1 MVNLFNNSNNAFDA
15 LFNNV
20 GTFAQNSTQGNN
32 RNSNR
37 NDIQVKELN
46 KSNQHEIQVFNRS
59 GYQNFKIEVVRQGGQ
74 FYLQIQSKVDRFER
88 YFKLNTAT
96 EDTNNIKSYIENDWL
111 IVAVPFINKGTRSP
125 QPKNVP
131 EHPSKKQDKKQD
143 KEQKQQQQQKQQKP
157 QKESKS
163 ARVKKIFGK
172 KKNDSNHPVSLLEA
186 ARRKPFLEEVPDPGI

>member
-20 GTFAQNSTQGNN
+20 GTFAQNSSQGNN

-74 FYLQIQSKVDRFER
+74 LYLQIQSKVDRFER

-111 IVAVPFINKGTRSP
+111 IVAVPFINRGTRSP

-131 EHPSKKQDKKQD
+131 EHPSKKQD

-163 ARVKKIFGK
+163 ARVQKIFGK

>member
-59 GYQNFKIEVVRQGGQ
+59 GYHNFKIEVVRQGGQ
-74 FYLQIQSKVDRFER
+74 LYLQIQSQVDRFER

-96 EDTNNIKSYIENDWL
+96 EDINNVKSYIENDWL
-111 IVAVPFINKGTRSP
+111 IVAVPS
-125 QPKNVP
+125 
-131 EHPSKKQDKKQD
+131 
-143 KEQKQQQQQKQQKP
+143 
-157 QKESKS
+157 
-163 ARVKKIFGK
+163 
-172 KKNDSNHPVSLLEA
+172 
-186 ARRKPFLEEVPDPGI
+186 

>member
-20 GTFAQNSTQGNN
+20 GTFAQNSCQGNN

-96 EDTNNIKSYIENDWL
+96 EDINNVKSYIENDWL

-131 EHPSKKQDKKQD
+131 EHPSKKQD

>member
-59 GYQNFKIEVVRQGGQ
+59 GYQNFKIEVVKQGGQ
-74 FYLQIQSKVDRFER
+74 LYLQIQSKVDRFER

-96 EDTNNIKSYIENDWL
+96 EDINNVKSYIENDWL
-111 IVAVPFINKGTRSP
+111 IVAVPFINRGTRSP

-163 ARVKKIFGK
+163 ARVQKIFGK

>member
-20 GTFAQNSTQGNN
+20 GTFAQNSSQGNN

-74 FYLQIQSKVDRFER
+74 LYLQIQSQVDRFER

-131 EHPSKKQDKKQD
+131 EHPSKKQDK
-143 KEQKQQQQQKQQKP
+143 EQKQQQQQKQQKP

-163 ARVKKIFGK
+163 ARVQKIFGK

>member
-74 FYLQIQSKVDRFER
+74 LYLQIQSKVDRFER

-111 IVAVPFINKGTRSP
+111 IVAVLFINKGTRSP

-131 EHPSKKQDKKQD
+131 EHPSKKQD

>member
-20 GTFAQNSTQGNN
+20 GTFAQNSSQGNN

-74 FYLQIQSKVDRFER
+74 LYLQIQSKVDRFER

-96 EDTNNIKSYIENDWL
+96 EDINNVKSYIENDWL

-131 EHPSKKQDKKQD
+131 EHPSKKQDK
-143 KEQKQQQQQKQQKP
+143 EQKQQQQQKQQKP

-163 ARVKKIFGK
+163 ARVQKIFGK

>member
-20 GTFAQNSTQGNN
+20 GTFAQNSCQGN
-32 RNSNR
+32 NR

-74 FYLQIQSKVDRFER
+74 LYLQIQSQVDRFER

-131 EHPSKKQDKKQD
+131 EHPSKKQD

>member
-20 GTFAQNSTQGNN
+20 GTFAQNSCQGNN

-74 FYLQIQSKVDRFER
+74 LYLQIQSKVDRFER

-96 EDTNNIKSYIENDWL
+96 EDINNIKSYIENDWL

-131 EHPSKKQDKKQD
+131 EHPSKKQD

>member
-20 GTFAQNSTQGNN
+20 GTFAQNSCQGNN

-131 EHPSKKQDKKQD
+131 EHPSKKQDK
-143 KEQKQQQQQKQQKP
+143 EQKQQQQQKQQKP

>member
-20 GTFAQNSTQGNN
+20 GTFAQNSCQGNN

-74 FYLQIQSKVDRFER
+74 LYLQIQSQVDRFER

-131 EHPSKKQDKKQD
+131 EHPSKKQDK
-143 KEQKQQQQQKQQKP
+143 EQKQQQQQKQQKP

-163 ARVKKIFGK
+163 ARVQKIFGK

>member
-20 GTFAQNSTQGNN
+20 GTFAQNSCQGNN

-74 FYLQIQSKVDRFER
+74 LYLQIQSKVDRFER

-96 EDTNNIKSYIENDWL
+96 EDINNVKSYIENDWL
-111 IVAVPFINKGTRSP
+111 IVAVPFINRGTRSP

-163 ARVKKIFGK
+163 ARVQKIFGK

>member
-20 GTFAQNSTQGNN
+20 GTFAQNSSQGNN

-74 FYLQIQSKVDRFER
+74 LYLQIQSQVDRFER

-111 IVAVPFINKGTRSP
+111 IVAVPFINRGTRSP

-131 EHPSKKQDKKQD
+131 EHPSKKQD

-163 ARVKKIFGK
+163 ARVQKIFGK

>member
-20 GTFAQNSTQGNN
+20 GTFAQNSCQGNN

-96 EDTNNIKSYIENDWL
+96 EDINNVKSYIENDWL
-111 IVAVPFINKGTRSP
+111 IVAVPFINRGTRSP

-131 EHPSKKQDKKQD
+131 EHPSKKQD

>member
-74 FYLQIQSKVDRFER
+74 LYLQIQSKVDRFER

-96 EDTNNIKSYIENDWL
+96 EDINNIKSYIENDWL
-111 IVAVPFINKGTRSP
+111 IVAVPS
-125 QPKNVP
+125 
-131 EHPSKKQDKKQD
+131 
-143 KEQKQQQQQKQQKP
+143 
-157 QKESKS
+157 
-163 ARVKKIFGK
+163 
-172 KKNDSNHPVSLLEA
+172 
-186 ARRKPFLEEVPDPGI
+186 

>member
-20 GTFAQNSTQGNN
+20 GTFAQNSCQGNN

-74 FYLQIQSKVDRFER
+74 LYLQIQSKVDRFER

-96 EDTNNIKSYIENDWL
+96 EDINNVKSYIENDWL
-111 IVAVPFINKGTRSP
+111 IVAVPFINRGTRSP

-131 EHPSKKQDKKQD
+131 EHPSKKQD

>member
-20 GTFAQNSTQGNN
+20 GTFAQNSCQGNN

-74 FYLQIQSKVDRFER
+74 LYLQIQSQVDRFER

-96 EDTNNIKSYIENDWL
+96 EDINNVKSYIENDWL
-111 IVAVPFINKGTRSP
+111 IVAVPFINRGTRSP

-131 EHPSKKQDKKQD
+131 EHPSKKQD